1 VFQLRRTAAALS
13 CAALAA
19 AAVGLSGCAADESSA
34 SDSKGDIKIGAS
46 LELSGPTQSI
56 GTVYKKAL
64 QLEVADLNKKGVLN
78 GRKLKLI
85 IKDNGTDPAKNT
97 TNINDFIKNEHVAAL
112 IDGGCSAC
120 TVPVTSVV
128 EKAKVPMIAL
138 SSASAVTE
146 PVAQRQYTFKIS
158 PNPAQDAD
166 VLMTSLKQKHI
177 TSIGLLNVSNTY
189 GQDGRKSVT
198 ALAKK
203 NGIKVV
209 STQSFGQDDKDMSAQ
224 ATKIKNAHPDAV
236 VMWAVMPAAGIAAKN
251 LEDAGIKGNEVY
263 MDAGAGAE
271 LFVKGA
277 QSAAEGTHMVFPQT
291 LAINDVTSTTPQVAD
306 QKQWFKEYSSKYGNY
321 SGFASF
327 AADALRMIKQAIE
340 KTQGTDHTKLRDA
353 LETMGIDGLSGRI
366 QNSAKQHSGLQESA
380 LAVLEVKNGEWH
392 LSN

>member
-1 VFQLRRTAAALS
+1 MFQLRRTAAVLS

-19 AAVGLSGCAADESSA
+19 TAVGLTGCAADESSA
-34 SDSKGDIKIGAS
+34 SDGKGPIKIGAS

-64 QLEVADLNKKGVLN
+64 QLEVADLNKKGVLG

-85 IKDNGTDPAKNT
+85 IKDNGTDPTKNI
-97 TNINDFIKNEHVAAL
+97 TNVNNFINNEHVAAV
-112 IDGGCSAC
+112 ITGGCSAC
-120 TVPVTSVV
+120 TVPVTSIV
-128 EKAKVPMIAL
+128 EKKKVPMVAL

-146 PVAQRQYTFKIS
+146 PVAKRQYTFKIS

-166 VLMTSLKQKHI
+166 VLLKSLKKKGI
-177 TSIGLLNVSNTY
+177 KTIGLLNVSNTY

-203 NGIKVV
+203 EGIKVL
-209 STQSFGQDDKDMSAQ
+209 SAQSFGQDDKDMSAQ
-224 ATKIKNAHPDAV
+224 AAKLDSADPDAV

-251 LEDAGIKGNEVY
+251 LEDAGIKGKRVY

-277 QSAAEGTHMVFPQT
+277 QNAAEGTHMVFPQT
-291 LAINDVTSTTPQVAD
+291 LAINDVTATTPQVTD
-306 QKQWFKEYSSKYGNY
+306 RKEWFKEYSSKYGNY

-327 AADALRMIKQAIE
+327 AADALRMIKQAIQQ
-340 KTQGTDHTKLRDA
+340 THGTDHVKLRDA

-366 QNSAKQHSGLQESA
+366 QNTAKQHSGLQESA